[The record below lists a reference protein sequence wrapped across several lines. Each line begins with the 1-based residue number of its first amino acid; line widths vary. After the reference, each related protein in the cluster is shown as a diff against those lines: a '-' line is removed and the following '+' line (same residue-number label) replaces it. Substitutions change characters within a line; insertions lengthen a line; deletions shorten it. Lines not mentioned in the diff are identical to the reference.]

1 MPYLSREH
9 VCESSSGKQL
19 TTYRRGQRAAMLGV
33 ALLLSAPGCYRT
45 SFNTSTTRDFGYE
58 HRTPTD
64 SEGEGITS
72 RWQVESGR
80 ITGKVDWGSCQI
92 ERMSYRI
99 DEVTRRR
106 EPDKLLGYV
115 LLGGG
120 VLSTLVGFS
129 LWSASG
135 SCPTGG
141 CSGERNVTFLVLG
154 LGAGLP
160 AMGVGGATLL
170 GKSSLSVEKT
180 ERHEDV
186 KKEVAA
192 CIQHQDLAE
201 LALVLELEPGKK
213 LPVQLS
219 ADGSAVIELPAGFEM
234 PRGVELPILVERAPP
249 RSGDVLERAQ
259 VIGTVSLDPDS
270 AQAPSARPSSVG
282 D

>member
-9 VCESSSGKQL
+9 VCESPLSNQL
-19 TTYRRGQRAAMLGV
+19 TTCCQGLRAALLGV
-33 ALLLSAPGCYRT
+33 AFLASAPGCYRT
-45 SFNTSTTRDFGYE
+45 SFSTTAMRDFGYE

-64 SEGEGITS
+64 AEGEGITS
-72 RWQVESGR
+72 EWQVESGR

-92 ERMSYRI
+92 ERMSYRT

-129 LWSASG
+129 LWSASA
-135 SCPTGG
+135 SCPNGG

-160 AMGVGGATLL
+160 AMGVGGMTLL
-170 GKSSLSVEKT
+170 GKPSLSVEKT

-186 KKEVAA
+186 KKEVSG
-192 CIQHQDLAE
+192 CIQQQDLAE
-201 LALVLELEPGKK
+201 LALVLEVEAGKK

-219 ADGSAVIELPAGFEM
+219 ADGSAVIELPAGFQM

-259 VIGTVSLDPDS
+259 VIGTVSLDADS
-270 AQAPSARPSSVG
+270 AQTP
-282 D
+282 